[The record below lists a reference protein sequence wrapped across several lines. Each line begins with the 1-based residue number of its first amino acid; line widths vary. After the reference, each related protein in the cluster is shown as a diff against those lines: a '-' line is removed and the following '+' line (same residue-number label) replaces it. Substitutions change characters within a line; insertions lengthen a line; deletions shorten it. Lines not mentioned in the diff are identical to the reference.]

1 MCPST
6 VKYTAAVNFK
16 KTKKKG
22 HEMQNLV
29 LKGEILKGFS
39 ETSLVLKR
47 RITQKKT
54 CIIVNQLKA
63 KLATWEED
71 EILSS
76 VTET

>member
-39 ETSLVLKR
+39 EASLVLKGESHR
-47 RITQKKT
+47 KT